1 VSHLEKALWIQP
13 SHRLRWAIFLSSTTV
28 SCTFAQSFHREAFGL
43 VVTVARQYPSLVSMA
58 FCYSISQLRRLKPAI
73 TPGLNIPIINELGL
87 LRRPRY
93 IHRDSGRKLI
103 FQPQPSCSATNI
115 PSLWSLIAR
124 LKRHQI
130 AVAPSAM
137 NSGNTARSR
146 RIGLDG
152 IHGGDSSLR
161 GVDFSV
167 LRPIQRFIPHSWV
180 KIELFN
186 TQSMSNKPTLI
197 EEGRKDWTFLSPRLQ
212 LPGGSMQHW
221 LWWWPSSHPP
231 TGPEAVPHPAAHN
244 NIL

>member
-1 VSHLEKALWIQP
+1 MSHLEKALWIQP

-137 NSGNTARSR
+137 NSGNTQDPGTLGLMECMKGIPVCAG
-146 RIGLDG
+146 RISVFCDLYR
-152 IHGGDSSLR
+152 DSSHIR
-161 GVDFSV
+161 GS
-167 LRPIQRFIPHSWV
+167 
-180 KIELFN
+180 K
-186 TQSMSNKPTLI
+186 SNY
-197 EEGRKDWTFLSPRLQ
+197 S
-212 LPGGSMQHW
+212 
-221 LWWWPSSHPP
+221 
-231 TGPEAVPHPAAHN
+231 
-244 NIL
+244 ILNP